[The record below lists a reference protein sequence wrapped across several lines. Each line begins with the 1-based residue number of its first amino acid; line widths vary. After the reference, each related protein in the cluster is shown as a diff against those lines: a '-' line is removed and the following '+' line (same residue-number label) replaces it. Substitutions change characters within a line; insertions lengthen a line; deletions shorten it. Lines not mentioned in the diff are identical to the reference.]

1 MNTSLPNLNPRLFK
15 IASLLEP
22 CRCLADIG
30 TDHGYIPI
38 YALSKGICKKA
49 IASDINPGPLARA
62 KEHAKQTNLTDKLD
76 LRLGGGLSTLKEGEA
91 DTIVIAGMGGLL
103 IAEIL
108 DNSPEIVK
116 GASTLILQPMTAQ
129 TELREYLSK
138 GGYTL
143 EKEYLVNEDEKIYNI
158 FKVTVGGKTHY
169 TPKELLLGKNVE
181 ADADL
186 VRLHFEK
193 IERKLRIRLEGL
205 ENSALEESKSKAE
218 EVRQLLGII
227 NS

>member
-15 IASLLEP
+15 IASLLKP

-38 YALSKGICKKA
+38 FALFNGICRRA
-49 IASDINPGPLARA
+49 IASDINPGPLDRAR
-62 KEHAKQTNLTDKLD
+62 EHAQQMCLEDKIG
-76 LRLGGGLSTLKEGEA
+76 LRLGGGLSTLQAGEA

-108 DNSPEIVK
+108 ENSPEIVK
-116 GASTLILQPMTAQ
+116 GAHRLILQPMTAQ
-129 TELREYLSK
+129 TELRQYLAR

-143 EKEYLVNEDEKIYNI
+143 DKEYLVAEDEKIYNI
-158 FKVTVGGKTHY
+158 FDVYVGGETHY
-169 TPKELLLGKNVE
+169 TPKELLLGKSVE
-181 ADADL
+181 ADAHL
-186 VRLHFEK
+186 ARLHFEK

>member
-1 MNTSLPNLNPRLFK
+1 MNTSMPNLNPRLFK
-15 IASLLEP
+15 IASLLKP
-22 CRCLADIG
+22 CKCLADIG

-38 YALSKGICKKA
+38 FALENGICGRA
-49 IASDINPGPLARA
+49 IASDINPGPLDRAR
-62 KEHAKQTNLTDKLD
+62 EHAQQTGLGDKID
-76 LRLGGGLSTLKEGEA
+76 LRLGGGLTTLKEGEA

-108 DNSPEIVK
+108 ESSPEIVK
-116 GASTLILQPMTAQ
+116 SAQTFILQPMTAQ
-129 TELREYLSK
+129 KELREYLAK
-138 GGYTL
+138 GNYSLG
-143 EKEYLVNEDEKIYNI
+143 KEYLVAEEEKIYNI
-158 FKVTVGGKTHY
+158 FVVTVGGETHY

-193 IERKLRIRLEGL
+193 IAKKLRIRLEGL
-205 ENSALEESKSKAE
+205 EKSSLPASKRDAE
-218 EVRQLLGII
+218 EVRELLNII

>member
-15 IASLLEP
+15 IASLLKP
-22 CRCLADIG
+22 CKCLADIG

-38 YALSKGICKKA
+38 FALEKGICSRA
-49 IASDINPGPLARA
+49 IASDINPGPLDRA
-62 KEHAKQTNLTDKLD
+62 GEHARQTGLGSRID
-76 LRLGGGLSTLKEGEA
+76 LRLGGGLSTLDAGEA

-108 DNSPEIVK
+108 ENSPEIVK
-116 GASTLILQPMTAQ
+116 GAHRLILQPMTAQ
-129 TELREYLSK
+129 TELRQYLAR

-143 EKEYLVNEDEKIYNI
+143 EKEYLVAEDEKIYNI
-158 FKVTVGGKTHY
+158 FDVKVGGKTQY
-169 TPKELLLGKNVE
+169 TPKELLLGKNVD
-181 ADADL
+181 ADEDL

-193 IERKLRIRLEGL
+193 IAKKLRIRLEGL
-205 ENSALEESKSKAE
+205 EKSSLPQSKRDAE
-218 EVRQLLGII
+218 EVRELINII

>member
-1 MNTSLPNLNPRLFK
+1 MPNLNPRLFK

-38 YALSKGICKKA
+38 YALENGICERA
-49 IASDINPGPLARA
+49 IASDINAGPLARA
-62 KEHAKQTNLTDKLD
+62 REHAEQTNLTDKLE
-76 LRLGGGLSTLKEGEA
+76 LRLGGGLSTLDVGEA

-108 DNSPEIVK
+108 ENSPEIVK
-116 GASTLILQPMTAQ
+116 GAITLILQPMTAQ
-129 TELREYLSK
+129 AELRDYLSK

-143 EKEYLVNEDEKIYNI
+143 QKEYLVNEDEKIYNI
-158 FKVTVGGKTHY
+158 FKVTVGGETHY
-169 TPKELLLGKNVE
+169 TPKELLLGKDIE
-181 ADADL
+181 ADEEL
-186 VRLHFEK
+186 LRLHFEK
-193 IERKLRIRLEGL
+193 IQRKLRIRLEGL
-205 ENSALEESKSKAE
+205 EKSSLAESKRDAE
-218 EVRQLLGII
+218 EVRKLLDVI

>member
-1 MNTSLPNLNPRLFK
+1 MNTSMPNLNPRLFK

-38 YALSKGICKKA
+38 YALSKGLCEKA

-62 KEHAKQTNLTDKLD
+62 KEHAEQMGLEDKID
-76 LRLGGGLSTLKEGEA
+76 LRLGGGLSTLEEGEA

-108 DNSPEIVK
+108 ENSPEIVK
-116 GASTLILQPMTAQ
+116 GAITLILQPMTAQ
-129 TELREYLSK
+129 AELREYLSR

-143 EKEYLVNEDEKIYNI
+143 EKEFLVAEEEKLYNI
-158 FKVTVGGKTHY
+158 FMIKVGGETHY
-169 TPKELLLGKNVE
+169 TPKELLLGKDIE
-181 ADADL
+181 ADEEL
-186 VRLHFEK
+186 LRLHFEK
-193 IERKLRIRLEGL
+193 IQRKLRIRLEGL
-205 ENSALEESKSKAE
+205 EKSSLAESKRDAE
-218 EVRQLLGII
+218 EVRKLLDVI